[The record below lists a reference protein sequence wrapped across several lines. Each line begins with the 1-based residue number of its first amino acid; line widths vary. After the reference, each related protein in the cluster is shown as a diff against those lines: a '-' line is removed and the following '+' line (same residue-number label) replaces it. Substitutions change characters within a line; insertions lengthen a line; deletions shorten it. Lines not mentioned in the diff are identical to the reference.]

1 MTTTRWWFYIEKL
14 YGYKHMLSYAYKR
27 PVFMSFN
34 QKDYI
39 DNYNK
44 QTYKM
49 FPFRVR
55 KDDKLVIDKLA
66 SVPNLNKYIY
76 SLIDNDINPSV
87 LTIKQIKERILPIL
101 AKHNIHEVYLYGS
114 YARGEAKNTSD
125 VDIYCEAGDIKTFI
139 DQGFL
144 EEELEESLGKKVD
157 ILFIGTSLND
167 FFKEQLEEDKIKL
180 C

>member
-1 MTTTRWWFYIEKL
+1 
-14 YGYKHMLSYAYKR
+14 
-27 PVFMSFN
+27 MSFN
-34 QKDYI
+34 QKEYI
-39 DNYNK
+39 GNYNK

-55 KDDKLVIDKLA
+55 KDDTIVIGKLT

-87 LTIKQIKERILPIL
+87 LTIKQIKDRILPIL
-101 AKHNIHEVYLYGS
+101 AKHNIHEVYLFGS

-125 VDIYCEAGDIKTFI
+125 VDIYCESGDIKTFI

-144 EEELEESLGKKVD
+144 EEELEKSLGKSVD
-157 ILFIGTSLND
+157 IIFIGTRLND
-167 FFKEQLEEDKIKL
+167 YFKKQLEEDKIRL
-180 C
+180 H